1 MKRITYAAI
10 STMLATLP
18 LAAQAEFADTI
29 LSGGKILT
37 ADDNFS
43 IVESLAI
50 KDGRILATGD
60 SDAVADLI
68 GDDTSVIEL
77 DGKTVVPGLI
87 DNHLHFIRGVWNNQ
101 TEVRLSGITSRAA
114 ALERIAAHAA
124 QAEPG
129 AWVTTIGGWTLDQ
142 FLDDTTPFTLEEL
155 DEAAPNNPLY
165 LLQSYSNGYAN
176 TKAFDTLN
184 IDSGGSAG
192 LSGRDG
198 LSPFTNA
205 VTWRNKTSSPEA
217 ILDYMSVLN
226 GMGLTMVY
234 DVGRPSEGSLDSLEE
249 LAATQDLPLRVF
261 HTLRYSARDEA
272 STNDALD
279 LINGEAQPFSN
290 DLQFGLLGLGEHI
303 YVPMLDN
310 PRQTEEWEGGIWE
323 PFSEISYAAA
333 RNGWTVHEHVMSQA
347 TAIQYLDLIE
357 DISKE
362 TPEVSE
368 LRWTFAHVNGMQ
380 DEDIARAAE
389 LGVAF
394 AVHSQAR
401 MSVRAMDAPRIG
413 SFARS
418 GALWGLG
425 SDAGIVAPANPFW
438 TLEWAVAGT
447 NVAAQTGW
455 SEDQRVSREE
465 ALRAHTAHNAELLF
479 VEDDLGTLEVGKLA
493 DLVVLDQDYMTIE
506 PTEISS
512 IKPVLTMTGGEIV
525 YQGAD

>member
-1 MKRITYAAI
+1 MNRMTHAAI
-10 STMLATLP
+10 AAVLSTLP

-29 LSGGKILT
+29 LLGGKILT
-37 ADDNFS
+37 VDDAFS
-43 IVESLAI
+43 VVDALAI
-50 KDGRILATGD
+50 KDGRILATGG
-60 SDAVADLI
+60 SDDVAGLA
-68 GDDTSVIEL
+68 GDDTTVIEL

-101 TEVRLSGITSRAA
+101 TEVRLSGITSRAE
-114 ALERIAAHAA
+114 ALEHIAAHAA
-124 QAEPG
+124 QTEPG
-129 AWVTTIGGWTLDQ
+129 TWVTTIGGWVLDQ
-142 FLDDTTPFTLEEL
+142 FLDDTTPFTLAEL
-155 DEAAPNNPLY
+155 DAAAPNNPVY
-165 LLQSYSNGYAN
+165 LLRNYSNGFAN
-176 TKAFDTLN
+176 TAAFDALN
-184 IDSGGSAG
+184 IDSGGSAT

-198 LSPFTNA
+198 LAPFTNA

-217 ILDYMSVLN
+217 ILNYMSTLN

-234 DVGRPSEGSLDSLEE
+234 DVGRPSEGNLDPLED
-249 LAATQDLPLRVF
+249 LAAAQDLPLRVF
-261 HTLRYSARDEA
+261 HTLRYSARDTA

-279 LINGEAQPFSN
+279 LINGEEQPFSN

-303 YVPMLDN
+303 YVPVLDN
-310 PRQTEEWEGGIWE
+310 ARRTEEWEEATWG
-323 PFSEISYAAA
+323 PFSDISYAAA
-333 RNGWTVHEHVMSQA
+333 RNGWTVHEHVMSEA

-357 DISKE
+357 EIAE
-362 TPEVSE
+362 EIPEVSE

-380 DEDIARAAE
+380 DQDIERAAE

-413 SFARS
+413 SFSRS

-438 TLEWAVAGT
+438 TLEWAIAGT
-447 NVAAQTGW
+447 NVAGQTGW
-455 SEDQRVSREE
+455 SEAQRVSREE
-465 ALRAHTAHNAELLF
+465 ALRAHTAYNAELLF

-506 PTEISS
+506 ATDISS

-525 YQGAD
+525 YQSAD